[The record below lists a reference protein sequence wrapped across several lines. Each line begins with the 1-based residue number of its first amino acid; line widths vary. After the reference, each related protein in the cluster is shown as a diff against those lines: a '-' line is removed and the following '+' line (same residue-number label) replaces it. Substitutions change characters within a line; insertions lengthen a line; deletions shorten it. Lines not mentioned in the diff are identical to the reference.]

1 MSFQLIPGSR
11 RWTLVVG
18 FARFFIF
25 ANFMTLAAVIPVLRQ
40 EWGLSATGAGA
51 LVTGFTLAYSVSLFV
66 FGWAADH
73 IGAKRAV
80 VISAAAS
87 AVASLLFGFLARD
100 YGSALFF
107 ASLSGL
113 AQGGVYTPLVML
125 FSEHAPPERRGAAMG
140 ALIASTSFGYAGSLA
155 LASLGLTLGGWS
167 MAFLLTGLAPS
178 IGAAILILALRGTPN
193 SVHPRAGATNVW
205 RELAVNRS
213 SRLLV
218 GGYIAHN
225 WELVGGWA
233 WLPAVIGASLTL
245 SGAASELAAIG
256 GAGLSA
262 AMHLTGAAA
271 SFSMGRLSDHI
282 GRKLVLVGVAA
293 IGAAL
298 SLVLG
303 WAVVLPPLVIVLLG
317 FAYAF
322 STLGDSPVLSIAL
335 AESVSRGY
343 LGAVLAF
350 RSLIGFAAGALAPLA
365 AGAAMDAARAAGAST
380 IVEWGAGFTV
390 LGVGGVLAVI
400 AALRLPKDRRRA
412 ARPAPRVSS
421 ESAQPAD

>member
-1 MSFQLIPGSR
+1 LSPHLVPGSR
-11 RWTLVVG
+11 SWTLLIG
-18 FARFFIF
+18 FARLFIF
-25 ANFMTLAAVIPVLRQ
+25 ANFMTLAAVIPVLRE
-40 EWGLSATGAGA
+40 EWELSATGAGA
-51 LVTGFTLAYSVSLFV
+51 LVTGFTLAYSVSLFI

-73 IGAKRAV
+73 IGAKRAA

-87 AVASLLFGFLARD
+87 AVASILFALFARD
-100 YGSALFF
+100 YWSTIFF
-107 ASLSGL
+107 AGLSGL

-125 FSEHAPPERRGAAMG
+125 FSEHAPPERRGGAMG

-155 LASLGLTLGGWS
+155 LSSLGLKFGGWP
-167 MAFLLTGLAPS
+167 MAFLLTGLAPT
-178 IGAAILILALRGTPN
+178 IGAAILVLVLRGTPN
-193 SVHPRAGATNVW
+193 IVHPPAEGTSVW
-205 RELAVNRS
+205 HELAVNRS

-245 SGAASELAAIG
+245 SGAASELAAIS
-256 GAGLSA
+256 GAALSA
-262 AMHLTGAAA
+262 AMHLTGALA
-271 SFSMGRLSDHI
+271 SFSMGRLSDHW
-282 GRKLVLVGVAA
+282 GRRSVLIGVAA

-317 FAYAF
+317 FGYAF

-335 AESVSRGY
+335 AEAVSRGY

-350 RSLIGFAAGALAPLA
+350 RSLIGFAAGAVAPLA
-365 AGAAMDAARAAGAST
+365 AGAAMDAARAAGASMV
-380 IVEWGAGFTV
+380 VEWGAGFTV
-390 LGVGGVLAVI
+390 LGVGGVLAVV
-400 AALRLPKDRRRA
+400 AALRLPKDRSRL
-412 ARPAPRVSS
+412 RPAPR
-421 ESAQPAD
+421 PAS

>member
-1 MSFQLIPGSR
+1 LILSIHLPPGSR
-11 RWTLVVG
+11 SWTLVVG
-18 FARFFIF
+18 LARVFIF
-25 ANFMTLAAVIPVLRQ
+25 ANFMTLAAVIPVLRR
-40 EWGLSATGAGA
+40 EWELSATSAGA
-51 LVTGFTLAYSVSLFV
+51 LVTGFTLAYSVSLFI

-73 IGAKRAV
+73 IGAKRAA

-100 YGSALFF
+100 YWSALFF

-125 FSEHAPPERRGAAMG
+125 FSEHAPPARRGAAMG

-155 LASLGLTLGGWS
+155 LASIGMAVGGWQE
-167 MAFLLTGLAPS
+167 AFLFTGLAPTV
-178 IGAAILILALRGTPN
+178 GAVILILALRGTIN
-193 SVHPRAGATNVW
+193 IIHPRTGATNVW
-205 RELAVNRS
+205 HELAVNRS

-245 SGAASELAAIG
+245 SGAASEFAAIT

-271 SFSMGRLSDHI
+271 SFSMGRLSDHV
-282 GRKLVLVGVAA
+282 GRKAVLVSVAS

-303 WAVVLPPLVIVLLG
+303 WAVVLPPLTIILLG

-343 LGAVLAF
+343 LGVVLAY

-365 AGAAMDAARAAGAST
+365 AGAAMDGARAAGASMV
-380 IVEWGAGFTV
+380 VEWGAGFTV
-390 LGVGGVLAVI
+390 LGVGGVLAVV
-400 AALRLPKDRRRA
+400 AAARLPRDRSRREM
-412 ARPAPRVSS
+412 ARQAS
-421 ESAQPAD
+421 

>member
-1 MSFQLIPGSR
+1 MSFHLTPGSR
-11 RWTLVVG
+11 SWTLVVG
-18 FARFFIF
+18 FARVFIF
-25 ANFMTLAAVIPVLRQ
+25 ANFMTLAAVISVLRQ
-40 EWGLSATGAGA
+40 EWDLSATGAGA
-51 LVTGFTLAYSVSLFV
+51 LVTGFTLAYSVSLFL

-73 IGAKRAV
+73 IGAKRAT
-80 VISAAAS
+80 VISAVAS
-87 AVASLLFGFLARD
+87 AVAAALFAFLARD

-125 FSEHAPPERRGAAMG
+125 FSEHAPPARRGTAMG

-155 LASLGLTLGGWS
+155 LASLGLSLGGWQT
-167 MAFLLTGLAPS
+167 AFLLTGLAPS
-178 IGAAILILALRGTPN
+178 IGAAILVLALRGTTN
-193 SVHPRAGATNVW
+193 VIHPRTGSTNIW
-205 RELAVNRS
+205 HELTVNRS

-218 GGYIAHN
+218 GGYVAHN

-245 SGAASELAAIG
+245 SGVASEFAAIV

-262 AMHLTGAAA
+262 AMHLTGALA
-271 SFSMGRLSDHI
+271 SFTMGRLSDHL
-282 GRKLVLVGVAA
+282 GRRVVLAGVAA

-298 SLVLG
+298 SLALG
-303 WAVVLPPLVIVLLG
+303 WAVVLPPLVIILLG

-322 STLGDSPVLSIAL
+322 STLGDSPVLSTAL

-350 RSLIGFAAGALAPLA
+350 RSLIGFGAGALAPLA
-365 AGAAMDAARAAGAST
+365 AGAAMDAAHKAGTSVV
-380 IVEWGAGFTV
+380 VEWGAGFTV
-390 LGVGGVLAVI
+390 LGLGGVLAVA
-400 AALRLPKDRRRA
+400 AALRLPRDRSPPETAHRA
-412 ARPAPRVSS
+412 S
-421 ESAQPAD
+421 